1 MTQDIP
7 DECRF
12 CCLHYNSENFCAKLS
27 LNDLVELKAASKT
40 TSLKHG
46 RELRGEVP
54 RRWPVIAIT
63 KGVLSLQHILHDGRL
78 TIAALFMR
86 GEILDVRNSADRKRG
101 KLIALGE
108 VELCGLSADVFEYVI
123 VSNPA
128 ARTVA
133 WGNIRSQAFRAM
145 DHASDLA
152 KKHAM
157 EKLASFIFECRN
169 RQSLRIQKDKVEM
182 PLRRS
187 DLAAYL
193 GMQPETVS
201 RIFKNLEKNEIVKV
215 TDLSIIQILNAP
227 ALRRI
232 ANGDRMGHKYN
243 LLHQANVKKGKAAR
257 T

>member
-1 MTQDIP
+1 MTQDIS

-12 CCLHYNSENFCAKLS
+12 CCLHYNSESFCAKLS
-27 LNDLVELKAASKT
+27 LNDLVELKAASKK
-40 TSLKHG
+40 TSLTHG
-46 RELRGEVP
+46 RELHGEVP

-108 VELCGLSADVFEYVI
+108 VELCGLSADVFEHVI

-133 WGNIRSQAFRAM
+133 WGSIRSQAFRAM

-152 KKHAM
+152 KKSAV

-169 RQSLRIQKDKVEM
+169 RQSLRIQEDKVEI

-201 RIFKNLEKNEIVKV
+201 RIFKDLEKNEIVKV
-215 TDLSIIQILNAP
+215 TDLTVIQILNAP

-232 ANGDRMGHKYN
+232 ANGDRMGHKYKF
-243 LLHQANVKKGKAAR
+243 LPQANVKKRKAAR